1 MGPEFRSEV
10 ESSSQYGHVR
20 FYEPADRASF
30 LSLYESVWG
39 RPKSAD
45 WFDWRFESNPY
56 REGVQMVVAEHE
68 GELVGAEPLLPF
80 RLRAGPKTLD
90 AYQPVDWIVHPDHRR
105 RGLFTRMTERLLSAY
120 TDADLL
126 FNFPTD
132 ALRPGLEKFDWRTV
146 GEVPMSY
153 RVHDPRHLHTGATG
167 GDSRLVNAALSV
179 GATVTRW
186 GTRVSD
192 RINRPSSDVTV
203 ERYETVPVEIL
214 VELYASAVPRRL
226 HVTRD
231 EQFLRW
237 RFANPN
243 WETTT
248 YVASRDGRPVASIVT
263 ARERLDGF
271 TCTHLLDVQP
281 MVTSE
286 LPEQV
291 FATLLS
297 AVVSDHRD
305 VDLLKAPANVHP
317 SLFRRFL
324 FFEDTMFPLSR
335 VTMTSTQVVR
345 PLALDSAEDA
355 VRENGTSHGDRSG
368 DPWRIG
374 GLDLTDPD
382 SWHLTLADV
391 DIE

>member
-1 MGPEFRSEV
+1 MGTEV
-10 ESSSQYGHVR
+10 TSQVTSGDGRIR
-20 FYEPADRASF
+20 FYDSSDRDGF
-30 LSLYESVWG
+30 LDLYETVWERSRG
-39 RPKSAD
+39 TD
-45 WFDWRFESNPY
+45 WFGWRFESNPY
-56 REGVQMVVAEHE
+56 RDGVQMVVAERD

-80 RLRAGPKTLD
+80 RLRAGSTTID

-105 RGLFTRMTERLLSAY
+105 RGLFTGMTERLLPAY
-120 TDADLL
+120 SDADLL

-132 ALRPGLEKFDWRTV
+132 VLLPGLEKFDWRTV
-146 GEVPMSY
+146 GDVPMSY
-153 RVHDPRHLHTGATG
+153 RIHDPGHLRGEDG
-167 GDSRLVNAALSV
+167 SNGSRFVHAALSAG
-179 GATVTRW
+179 GAVTRV
-186 GTRVSD
+186 GTALLD
-192 RINRPSSDVTV
+192 RINRPSSGVTV
-203 ERYETVPVEIL
+203 DRYDEVPVETL

-243 WETTT
+243 WDTTT
-248 YVASRDGRPVASIVT
+248 YVASKGGHPVASLVA

-281 MVTSE
+281 MVASA

-297 AVVSDHRD
+297 AVVADHRD
-305 VDLLKAPANVHP
+305 ADLLKASSNVHP
-317 SLFRRFL
+317 TLLSRFL
-324 FFEDTMFPLSR
+324 FFGDTTFPLSR
-335 VTMTSTQVVR
+335 VTTTSTHVVR
-345 PLALDSAEDA
+345 PLSLDSTGDTA
-355 VRENGTSHGDRSG
+355 RENGTGHGDSG
-368 DPWRIG
+368 EGPWQVG